1 MDKKNNNEIFLISMI
16 IFVII
21 IVVILFYLLFT
32 NSKNNENNESN
43 KNKEIT
49 INPTLVDHKDI
60 IKDDENIV
68 ENVENVEKVEKV
80 EKFLSST
87 EEPKCTKQNCGAI
100 DPVSDPSYNM
110 KNVIKQTI
118 LLEEHLAEKNKYCI
132 DCIIKHFLHCQGLLE
147 EAIWLSCKNVE
158 KYPYLSEG
166 DVLYKELFDLWLK
179 NQKNEEK
186 IKYILEK
193 LRAFRKK
200 LVEKYYIEDNK
211 LKL

>member
-1 MDKKNNNEIFLISMI
+1 MDKKNNKIFLISMI

-21 IVVILFYLLFT
+21 IVIILFYLLFT
-32 NSKNNENNESN
+32 NSKNNEEA
-43 KNKEIT
+43 KNDEIT
-49 INPTLVDHKDI
+49 INPTLVDHKEI
-60 IKDDENIV
+60 IKDDKNIV
-68 ENVENVEKVEKV
+68 ENVD
-80 EKFLSST
+80 KFLSVST
-87 EEPKCTKQNCGAI
+87 EEPKCNKKNCGAI

-193 LRAFRKK
+193 LRTFRKK

-211 LKL
+211 LKV